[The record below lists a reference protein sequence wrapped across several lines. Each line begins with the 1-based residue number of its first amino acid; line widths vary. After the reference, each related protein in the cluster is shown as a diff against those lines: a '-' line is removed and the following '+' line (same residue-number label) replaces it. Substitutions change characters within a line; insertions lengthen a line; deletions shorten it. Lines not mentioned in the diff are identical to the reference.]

1 MKESNIVRDTG
12 TLEIAGNLS
21 MDIRLLGNLL
31 GETIR
36 EQRGDDAFN
45 LVERVRALAKARRQ
59 HQPDATT
66 HLAMMIDNLDLDSKR
81 ILVKAF
87 SNYFQLI
94 NIAEDQQRVR
104 VLRQRE
110 SEGRLSESIDDA
122 IRTLRE
128 AGMNADDIQHL
139 LDHLRVRLVL
149 TAHPSEAKRKEVL
162 VKLREI
168 TRMMAARDR
177 ESLTPREER
186 ILEAGLR
193 EEIEELWQTRA
204 TRASRTSV
212 ADEVDFGLY
221 FITSVI
227 MDVAIDIYDDLEA
240 SLNTH
245 YPGHDWSNPPAVLRY
260 GSWIGG
266 DRDGNPNVTSDV
278 TLETLA
284 TLRRAARQVY
294 LDEIEILREHYTQSI
309 DEVGVSEKLLA
320 ALTDEKAIARYP
332 GEVYR
337 QQMDIIW
344 QKLSKD
350 SYHSSRELLADL
362 LLVDESLR
370 ENKGLHVARG
380 SLLRLI
386 RKVRLFGLHLVPLD
400 IREDARLQAAAMHE
414 LFAYYGLCEDYKA
427 LPEIEKQALLSREIG
442 NPRPFFPMDTSGFSE
457 TTQRIIATW
466 RMIAQAHRQYGEIVI
481 DSVIASMS
489 QQPSDI
495 LTMLLL
501 AHEARIQDHV
511 DLVPLFETIDDLHR
525 GAAIM
530 TALFDNEKY
539 MKHLEARGARRG
551 LRQQIMIGYSDSS
564 KDGGYL
570 ASNWNLYTAQQML
583 TEVCSARGVSLQLFH
598 GRGGSIGRG
607 GGPTNRSILSQPPL
621 SLRGGIKITEQG
633 EVIAYRYSNVEIAR
647 RHLHQVMHAS
657 LIAMGAPL
665 ETEVLPQWPAAMAEM
680 AETGQRAYR
689 SLVYET
695 PGFIEYWQRATP
707 INELARLPIS
717 SRPAKR
723 SKQGGFDTI
732 RAIPWVFSWMQSR
745 AIIPSWYGVGTA
757 LETFSQKKPE
767 NLELLQE
774 MVERWPFFDTLIQNL
789 QLDVAKADMGI
800 AALYASLVDERA
812 VRDEIFS
819 RIKAEHERTCRM
831 IALIL
836 KQNEVLDD
844 VPVIKRSIERRN
856 PYVDPLNFIQVA
868 LLRELRML
876 EPDTPEYE
884 HVLDAVLATVN
895 GIAAGMKTTG

>member
-1 MKESNIVRDTG
+1 VRDTG
-12 TLEIAGNLS
+12 TLELVGNLS
-21 MDIRLLGNLL
+21 FDIRLLGNLL

-36 EQRGDDAFN
+36 EQRGDEAFD
-45 LVERVRALAKARRQ
+45 LVERVRALAKTRRQ
-59 HQPDATT
+59 HQPDATA
-66 HLAMMIDNLDLDSKR
+66 HLAMMINGLDLDAKR
-81 ILVKAF
+81 ILIKAF

-110 SEGRLSESIDDA
+110 SEGVLSESIDDA
-122 IRTLRE
+122 IQTLHKT
-128 AGMNADDIQHL
+128 GMTAEDMQHL

-162 VKLREI
+162 IKLREI
-168 TRMMAARDR
+168 TRMMAVRDR
-177 ESLTPREER
+177 QNLTPREER

-204 TRASRTSV
+204 TRASRTMVS
-212 ADEVDFGLY
+212 DEVDFGLY
-221 FITSVI
+221 FITTVI
-227 MDVAIDIYDDLEA
+227 MNVAIDIYDDLEA
-240 SLNTH
+240 SLNKH
-245 YPGHDWSNPPAVLRY
+245 YPGHDWSNPAAILRY

-294 LDEIEILREHYTQSI
+294 LSEIETLREHYTQSV
-309 DEVGVSEKLLA
+309 DEAGISEPLLKA
-320 ALTDEKAIARYP
+320 VTDEKIAAYYP
-332 GEVYR
+332 GEIYR
-337 QQMDIIW
+337 QQMEAIW
-344 QKLSKD
+344 NKLND
-350 SYHSSRELLADL
+350 DTYQSSRELLRDL
-362 LLVDESLR
+362 LLVDDSLR
-370 ENKGLHVARG
+370 ENKGLHVASG

-400 IREDARLQAAAMHE
+400 IREDARLQATAMHE

-427 LPEIEKQALLSREIG
+427 LPETEKQALLTREIG
-442 NPRPFFPMDTSGFSE
+442 NPRPFFPIDLSGFSE
-457 TTQRIIATW
+457 TTQRVINTW
-466 RMIAQAHRQYGEIVI
+466 RMIAQAHRQYGEIAI

-501 AHEARIQDHV
+501 ANEVRIQDHV

-525 GAAIM
+525 GTAIM
-530 TALFDNEKY
+530 TTLFDNPKY
-539 MKHLEARGARRG
+539 IKHMEARGVRRG

-570 ASNWNLYTAQQML
+570 ASNWNLYDAQQTL
-583 TEVCSARGVSLQLFH
+583 TELCAARGVSLQLFH

-633 EVIAYRYSNVEIAR
+633 EVIAYRYGNADIAR
-647 RHLHQVMHAS
+647 RHLHQVMHAG

-680 AETGQRAYR
+680 AQMGQKAYR

-695 PGFIEYWQRATP
+695 PGFIEYWQQATP
-707 INELARLPIS
+707 ISELARLPIS

-723 SKQGGFDTI
+723 AKGGFESI

-745 AIIPSWYGVGTA
+745 AILPSWYGVGTA
-757 LETFSQKKPE
+757 LETFSQQNGE
-767 NLELLQE
+767 NLALLQE
-774 MVERWPFFDTLIQNL
+774 MVVRWPFFNMVIQNL

-800 AALYASLVDERA
+800 AELYASLVDDA
-812 VRDEIFS
+812 AIRDEIFG

-836 KQNEVLDD
+836 KQKEVLDD

-868 LLRELRML
+868 LLQELRAL
-876 EPDTPEYE
+876 EPDTPNYE
-884 HVLDAVLATVN
+884 RVLDAVLATVN

>member
-1 MKESNIVRDTG
+1 MRDTG
-12 TLEIAGNLS
+12 TLDLVGNLS
-21 MDIRLLGNLL
+21 FDIRLLGNLL

-36 EQRGDDAFN
+36 EQSGDEAFD
-45 LVERVRALAKARRQ
+45 LVERVRALAKTRRQ
-59 HQPDATT
+59 HQPDATA
-66 HLAMMIDNLDLDSKR
+66 HLAMMINGLDLDAR
-81 ILVKAF
+81 RVLIKAF

-110 SEGRLSESIDDA
+110 SEGVLSESIDDA
-122 IRTLRE
+122 IQTLHQT
-128 AGMNADDIQHL
+128 GMTAEDMQHL

-162 VKLREI
+162 IKLREI
-168 TRMMAARDR
+168 TRMMAVRDR
-177 ESLTPREER
+177 QSLTPREER
-186 ILEAGLR
+186 TLEAGLR

-204 TRASRTSV
+204 TRASRTMVS
-212 ADEVDFGLY
+212 DEVDFGLY
-221 FITSVI
+221 FITTVI

-240 SLNTH
+240 SLNKH
-245 YPGHDWSNPPAVLRY
+245 YPGHDWSNPPAILRY

-284 TLRRAARQVY
+284 TLRQAARNAY
-294 LDEIEILREHYTQSI
+294 LSEIETLREHYTQSV
-309 DEVGVSEKLLA
+309 DEASISEPLLKTV
-320 ALTDEKAIARYP
+320 TDEKVAARYP
-332 GEVYR
+332 GEIYR
-337 QQMDIIW
+337 QQMEAIW
-344 QKLSKD
+344 NKLND
-350 SYHSSRELLADL
+350 DTYQSSRELLRDL
-362 LLVDESLR
+362 LLVDDSLR
-370 ENKGLHVARG
+370 ENKGLHVANG

-400 IREDARLQAAAMHE
+400 IREDARLQATAMHE

-427 LPEIEKQALLSREIG
+427 LPEVEKQALLTREIG
-442 NPRPFFPMDTSGFSE
+442 NPRPFFPTDVSGFSE
-457 TTQRIIATW
+457 TTQRVINTW
-466 RMIAQAHRQYGEIVI
+466 RMIAQAHRQYGEIAI
-481 DSVIASMS
+481 DSVISSMS

-501 AHEARIQDHV
+501 ANEVRIQDHV

-525 GAAIM
+525 GTAIM
-530 TALFDNEKY
+530 TTLFDNPKY
-539 MKHLEARGARRG
+539 IKHMEVRGVRRG

-570 ASNWNLYTAQQML
+570 ASNWNLYDAQQTL
-583 TEVCSARGVSLQLFH
+583 TELCAARGVSLQLFH

-633 EVIAYRYSNVEIAR
+633 EVIAYRYGNADIAR
-647 RHLHQVMHAS
+647 RHVHQVMHAG

-680 AETGQRAYR
+680 AQLGQKAYR

-695 PGFIEYWQRATP
+695 PGFIEYWQHATP
-707 INELARLPIS
+707 ISELARLPIS

-723 SKQGGFDTI
+723 AKGGFESI

-745 AIIPSWYGVGTA
+745 AIIPSWYGTGTA
-757 LETFSQKKPE
+757 LETFSQQKAD

-774 MVERWPFFDTLIQNL
+774 MVGRWPFFNTVIQNL

-800 AALYASLVDERA
+800 AELYASLVDDA
-812 VRDEIFS
+812 AIRDEIFS
-819 RIKAEHERTCRM
+819 RIKDEHERTCRM
-831 IALIL
+831 IAAIL

-868 LLRELRML
+868 LLRELRTL

-884 HVLDAVLATVN
+884 RVLDAVLATVN

>member
-1 MKESNIVRDTG
+1 VRDTG
-12 TLEIAGNLS
+12 TLELAGNLS
-21 MDIRLLGNLL
+21 IDIRLLGNLL

-36 EQRGDDAFN
+36 EQRGDEAFD
-45 LVERVRALAKARRQ
+45 LVERIRALAKARRQ
-59 HQPDATT
+59 HQPDATAKLST
-66 HLAMMIDNLDLDSKR
+66 MIDNLDLDSKR
-81 ILVKAF
+81 ILITAF

-110 SEGRLSESIDDA
+110 SEGQLTESIDDA
-122 IRTLRE
+122 IHTLHE
-128 AGMNADDIQHL
+128 TGMTADDMQHL

-168 TRMMAARDR
+168 AHMMAARDR
-177 ESLTPREER
+177 QSLTPREER
-186 ILEAGLR
+186 TLEAGLR
-193 EEIEELWQTRA
+193 EEIEELWQTRV
-204 TRASRTSV
+204 TRASRTMVS
-212 ADEVDFGLY
+212 DEVNYGLY
-221 FITSVI
+221 FITSVV

-240 SLNTH
+240 SLNAH
-245 YPGHDWSNPPAVLRY
+245 YPGHDWSNPPAILRY

-284 TLRRAARQVY
+284 TLRRAALQVY
-294 LDEIEILREHYTQSI
+294 LTEVEKLREHYTQSV
-309 DEVGVSEKLLA
+309 DEVPVSQPLLESVS
-320 ALTDEKAIARYP
+320 DEKAIARYP
-332 GEVYR
+332 GEIYR
-337 QQMDIIW
+337 QQMDIIYN
-344 QKLSKD
+344 KLNQD
-350 SYHSSRELLADL
+350 SYHNSRELLHDL
-362 LLVDESLR
+362 LLVDDSLR
-370 ENKGLHVARG
+370 ENKGLHVANG

-386 RKVRLFGLHLVPLD
+386 RKVRLFGLHLLPLD
-400 IREDARLQAAAMHE
+400 IREDARLQATAMHE
-414 LFAYYGLCEDYKA
+414 LFAHYGLCDDYQA
-427 LPEIEKQALLSREIG
+427 LPEVEKQALLTREIG
-442 NPRPFFPMDTSGFSE
+442 NPRPFFPVDVSGFSE
-457 TTQRIIATW
+457 TTQRVIATW
-466 RMIAQAHRQYGEIVI
+466 RMIAQAHKQYGEIAI

-501 AHEARIQDHV
+501 AHEMRIQDHV
-511 DLVPLFETIDDLHR
+511 DVVPLFETIDDLHR
-525 GAAIM
+525 GTAIM
-530 TALFDNEKY
+530 ATLFDNPKY
-539 MKHLEARGARRG
+539 IKYLETRGVRRG

-570 ASNWNLYTAQQML
+570 ASNWNLYMAQQAL
-583 TEVCSARGVSLQLFH
+583 TELCAARGVSLQLFH

-633 EVIAYRYSNVEIAR
+633 EVIAYRYSNAEIAR
-647 RHLHQVMHAS
+647 RHLHQVMHAGF
-657 LIAMGAPL
+657 IAMGAPL
-665 ETEVLPQWPAAMAEM
+665 ETEVLPQWPLAMAEM
-680 AETGQRAYR
+680 AQIGQKAYR

-695 PGFIEYWQRATP
+695 PGFIEYWHHATP

-723 SKQGGFDTI
+723 AKQGGFESI

-757 LETFSQKKPE
+757 LETFSQQKHE

-774 MVERWPFFDTLIQNL
+774 MVGRWPFFNTVIQNL

-800 AALYASLVDERA
+800 ASLYASLVNDRA
-812 VRDEIFS
+812 IRDKIFT
-819 RIKAEHERTCRM
+819 RITVEHERTCRM
-831 IALIL
+831 VALVL
-836 KQNEVLDD
+836 KQKEVLDD

-868 LLRELRML
+868 LLRELRTL
-876 EPDTPEYE
+876 EPDTPAYE
-884 HVLDAVLATVN
+884 RVLDAVLATVN